1 MTKPFDCNFWLLLF
15 IVGGG
20 WVGLGRVGSLMMVM
34 MMMMMMIAA
43 ASCSCRQS

>member
-20 WVGLGRVGSLMMVM
+20 WVGVGSGWVVDDGDDDDDDDDD
-34 MMMMMMIAA
+34 
-43 ASCSCRQS
+43 SSS